1 MENKNNSQQI
11 NKIPFKFD
19 SRFVFSDTSTRILKL
34 FGDEKSVETLIMATQ
49 LPYVFTSE
57 PVPLVFNFSLSEA
70 MIQESY
76 SKISWIIT
84 NKNVPSPIL
93 VTFNLSENT
102 IEKTVLVIFEL
113 EIVKRELIPE
123 QYHEKIKVAFP
134 EICIETIKNME
145 KELEEDNKDIYHY
158 ESKIF
163 PFSRE
168 KIWDTITNFHCIMSK
183 LGMIKDCN
191 MLDSITGE
199 GVELSFRIVSK
210 NKICRLKVNKYKK
223 NEKNNK
229 WVLKTIPLSG
239 PFSHSEMS
247 WTLVKLGDN
256 ETLVSN
262 TSKYKEPIDRD
273 LRIKLTK
280 EKKETFITIENI
292 LKDRY
297 GNGENSKEKK
307 DSEKNKENE
316 SNKDNIEDT
325 KK

>member
-1 MENKNNSQQI
+1 MDNNKQNIVNEL
-11 NKIPFKFD
+11 PFKFD
-19 SRFVFSDTSTRILKL
+19 SRYVLSDTPTRISRMVN
-34 FGDEKSVETLIMATQ
+34 DEKFIEKLIMSTQ
-49 LPYVFTSE
+49 LPYVFTDE
-57 PVPLVFNFSLSEA
+57 KNPLNFSYSLSEA
-70 MIQESY
+70 MNKESY
-76 SKISWIIT
+76 SKFSWLLT
-84 NKNVPSPIL
+84 NKDTYSPIL
-93 VTFNLSENT
+93 ISFNLTENT
-102 IEKTVLVIFEL
+102 IEKNVLLIFEI
-113 EIVKRELIPE
+113 EIVKRELIP
-123 QYHEKIKVAFP
+123 QSYVPKIINFFP
-134 EICIETIKNME
+134 EICVEVIRNIG

-307 DSEKNKENE
+307 DSEKNKKNE